1 MARKKD
7 VLGTREKTIHFR
19 VSEAFYEVIAHEARQ
34 CGLSISEFC
43 RRVLINRPIKKLPV
57 IIHDEREIIQELRNI
72 NKVGNN
78 LNQIARYLNEGGQ
91 MNETLSQEIR
101 KTLTTLDLAIHDF
114 NSAVT
119 VRSKLNTARA
129 VKSLNSSTCKKYFFH
144 EPTIIKNSK
153 S

>member
-7 VLGTREKTIHFR
+7 ELGAREKTIHFR

-57 IIHDEREIIQELRNI
+57 IIHDEREIKQELRNI
-72 NKVGNN
+72 NKLGNN

-101 KTLTTLDLAIHDF
+101 KTLTTLDLSIHDF
-114 NSAVT
+114 NSCSPA
-119 VRSKLNTARA
+119 N
-129 VKSLNSSTCKKYFFH
+129 
-144 EPTIIKNSK
+144 
-153 S
+153 